1 MSKVVPGVGGLSPH
15 ARRDWHDRL
24 RNADSVQGHRGVMEC
39 SRQIRNR
46 VRLHFKKL
54 LLDQRWRLRPGPE
67 GDWRGP
73 WPGSDQQ
80 DQQ

>member
-24 RNADSVQGHRGVMEC
+24 RNSDSVQGHRGVMEC
-39 SRQIRNR
+39 SRQIRDR

-73 WPGSDQQ
+73 WAGSDQQ